1 MMDQAF
7 QSVLDPAGPQA
18 AHIARLWW
26 LMFLVCTG
34 VFVIVMA
41 FVAIAVARG
50 RGAHT
55 NDEERGLTL
64 GVVTGVSLTIA
75 ILFVLLV
82 ASVWTDR
89 TIASLGAA
97 SAVSISVKGHQWW
110 WEIDYEDAIANRRVK
125 TANDIHIPI
134 GRPVVLKVTSSD
146 VIHSFWVPNLHG
158 KRDLVPGYVTAIW
171 IQADRPGLYRG
182 QCAEFCGFQ
191 HANMALF
198 VTAENNDQ
206 FEGWLANQRKPAME
220 PETESQ
226 RHGRE
231 VFLATTCTQCHTIR
245 GTIAGA
251 ILGPDLTHVG
261 SRAALAAGTLPN
273 TRGHLAGWIVDSQ
286 GIKPGNR
293 MPPNGLA
300 GSDLQALLEYME
312 NLR

>member
-1 MMDQAF
+1 
-7 QSVLDPAGPQA
+7 
-18 AHIARLWW
+18 
-26 LMFLVCTG
+26 
-34 VFVIVMA
+34 
-41 FVAIAVARG
+41 
-50 RGAHT
+50 
-55 NDEERGLTL
+55 
-64 GVVTGVSLTIA
+64 
-75 ILFVLLV
+75 
-82 ASVWTDR
+82 
-89 TIASLGAA
+89 
-97 SAVSISVKGHQWW
+97 
-110 WEIDYEDAIANRRVK
+110 
-125 TANDIHIPI
+125 
-134 GRPVVLKVTSSD
+134 
-146 VIHSFWVPNLHG
+146 
-158 KRDLVPGYVTAIW
+158 
-171 IQADRPGLYRG
+171 
-182 QCAEFCGFQ
+182 
-191 HANMALF
+191 MALF